1 MSERYLRGVD
11 IAQQLAAGSLE
22 EFLTSRVAELAP
34 DFARMAIEFSFGD
47 LYAREALDLRLR
59 EIVAISSLAVLSDTG
74 PHLRNHVRAA
84 LRLGVSKGEV
94 IEVLMQTA
102 LYAGFPA
109 ALNALSSC
117 HDLLTDETHCHAA
130 RRVSGHDGTAIK
142 SNFFDEDR
150 QGSDFANGKQ
160 S

>member
-47 LYAREALDLRLR
+47 LYARDVLALKDR
-59 EIVAISSLAVLSDTG
+59 EVVAISSLAVLGDTG
-74 PHLRNHVRAA
+74 PHLRIHVRAA
-84 LRLGVSKGEV
+84 LQLGVSKCEI
-94 IEVLMQTA
+94 IEILMQTA
-102 LYAGFPA
+102 VYAGFPA

-117 HDLLTDETHCHAA
+117 HDLLTEERPCQAA
-130 RRVSGHDGTAIK
+130 RRVAG
-142 SNFFDEDR
+142 
-150 QGSDFANGKQ
+150 QG
-160 S
+160 

>member
-47 LYAREALDLRLR
+47 LYARDILDLKDR
-59 EIVAISSLAVLSDTG
+59 EIVAISSLAVLGDIG
-74 PHLRNHVRAA
+74 PHLRIHVRAA
-84 LRLGVSKGEV
+84 LQLGVGKCEV
-94 IEVLMQTA
+94 IEILMQTA
-102 LYAGFPA
+102 VYAGFPA

-117 HDLLTDETHCHAA
+117 HDLLTDERPCQAA
-130 RRVSGHDGTAIK
+130 RRVAG
-142 SNFFDEDR
+142 
-150 QGSDFANGKQ
+150 QG
-160 S
+160 